1 MAKALRDIRSHPHPR
16 CCLAVP
22 RTLNAFFFSLLT
34 GREQPEPSETP
45 RQEPTPRFPKG
56 YVPPP
61 DALPTANHWSW
72 GAEGVVSDPQELLG
86 HWIPLTMWLGEGN
99 YAWGEEIAA
108 VGTMIVRLARTCS
121 SSLGGESTLSVCVC
135 GADAEHAVSEI
146 PRWLRRLLQ
155 LGDTLKEISWW

>member
-22 RTLNAFFFSLLT
+22 RALNAFFL
-34 GREQPEPSETP
+34 PSYGKSAAWAVRNAPSGTN
-45 RQEPTPRFPKG
+45 PT
-56 YVPPP
+56 VPQGLRTPP

-155 LGDTLKEISWW
+155 LGDTLKEILWW

>member
-22 RTLNAFFFSLLT
+22 RALNAFFSPFLREERSPSRQKRPVRNQPHGSPRAT
-34 GREQPEPSETP
+34 YPPGRPSYGNPLELRGRGGSIRSPGAP
-45 RQEPTPRFPKG
+45 R
-56 YVPPP
+56 
-61 DALPTANHWSW
+61 ALN
-72 GAEGVVSDPQELLG
+72 
-86 HWIPLTMWLGEGN
+86 PLTMWLGEGN

-146 PRWLRRLLQ
+146 PRWHRRLLQ
-155 LGDTLKEISWW
+155 LGDTLKEILWW